1 MIRLLFITLLR
12 YSKYNKMVIGLCVDS
27 VGGFFHDCLVD
38 LNANRSNLTNSQYK
52 WALETIRGL
61 QLLSDNMDHISE
73 ILDETERNTAITKL
87 TNLLAEPGLI
97 PGNDSQT
104 IRQSILARVDVIRKA
119 YLFDLNKNETFLLY
133 QKNETFLLYQ
143 EGFIGPP
150 CFNGRVIT
158 LQHYVYAR
166 QGIKTDLFWEFS
178 TDVDK
183 EAIELE
189 DIMYGCASTEAD
201 QNEGVPTLR
210 DIAIFLDAHPEVKNS
225 LSFTIDHPQ
234 IQAIYDRACQFFVR

>member
-1 MIRLLFITLLR
+1 
-12 YSKYNKMVIGLCVDS
+12 MVIVLCVDS

-61 QLLSDNMDHISE
+61 QLLSDNIDYISE
-73 ILDETERNTAITKL
+73 FLDETERNTAITKL

-119 YLFDLNKNETFLLY
+119 YLFDLK
-133 QKNETFLLYQ
+133 KNETFLLYQ

-189 DIMYGCASTEAD
+189 DIMYDCTSTEAD
-201 QNEGVPTLR
+201 QNESVPTLS
-210 DIAIFLDAHPEVKNS
+210 DIAIFLNAHPEVKHS